1 MPPLWVGHSLRA
13 WCGTAKVVL
22 WGSIPHTELNFKPYR
37 ITDKRLTMP
46 NLSELCA
53 TLPTEFVERE
63 EYHARMEKV
72 GLSRKLAWKEER
84 KEHHRQVLA
93 YREREERRAS
103 HKEVRKVSIE
113 RSRSEVRRET
123 MPTMLRPETEHEIF
137 FYGKGVRPPKKVK
150 NHASSEEMGTI
161 RPRIV
166 VKRFA
171 GSRVTC
177 VCKSRIF

>member
-1 MPPLWVGHSLRA
+1 
-13 WCGTAKVVL
+13 
-22 WGSIPHTELNFKPYR
+22 
-37 ITDKRLTMP
+37 MP

-84 KEHHRQVLA
+84 KEHHRQLLA
-93 YREREERRAS
+93 YREREERRAIRS
-103 HKEVRKVSIE
+103 GKHGESLEGSRK
-113 RSRSEVRRET
+113 RVRRET
-123 MPTMLRPETEHEIF
+123 IPAMERPETEHEIF

-161 RPRIV
+161 RPRLV
-166 VKRFA
+166 VKRFD
-171 GSRVTC
+171 GSRLTC
-177 VCKSRIF
+177 VCKSKTIYK